1 MCVCVLCEVKGMHA
15 AALFVHQAYSYRVER
30 VSMRPSS
37 SIETQPAA
45 RKRLDNSLRKH
56 RLAGRIVSLSELP
69 SLLPESLL
77 DEAMHGLLCPLA
89 AVLRNLLA
97 IEIKVP
103 EILRTLLG

>member
-15 AALFVHQAYSYRVER
+15 AALFIHQATVLSGSQCSPVL
-30 VSMRPSS
+30 
-37 SIETQPAA
+37 IETQPAA
-45 RKRLDNSLRKH
+45 PKTTRQSLHKH

-77 DEAMHGLLCPLA
+77 DEAVHGLLCPLA
-89 AVLRNLLA
+89 AVLRNLLT

>member
-1 MCVCVLCEVKGMHA
+1 MCVLCEVKGMHA
-15 AALFVHQAYSYRVER
+15 AALFIHRSTVLSESQCS
-30 VSMRPSS
+30 PIL
-37 SIETQPAA
+37 IETQPAA
-45 RKRLDNSLRKH
+45 PKTTRQSLRKH

-77 DEAMHGLLCPLA
+77 DEAVHGLLCPLA
-89 AVLRNLLA
+89 AVLRNLRT